1 MWTLLTIKNVH
12 FYEIQVNEEVYSF
25 FMSRSTYLT
34 VDLIEERVLVKTQD
48 ASQLLSAPRG

>member
-34 VDLIEERVLVKTQD
+34 VGLIEERVLVKTQG
-48 ASQLLSAPRG
+48 ASQVLYAPRG